1 MGRDCGKWQGQ
12 TTLPTAEQLR
22 SIIVTG
28 ASSGIGAHCARALK
42 TEGWRVF
49 ATARK
54 PADIAALQA
63 DGIEAF
69 YLDYR
74 EPESIAALVDA
85 VLERTGGTL
94 DALFNNG
101 AYAQPGAV
109 EDLPVEALREQFEAN
124 FFGWHD
130 LTRRLVPVMRSQGH
144 GRLVHCSSILGLA
157 PVRFRGAY
165 SASKHAVEG
174 LMLCMRQELEG
185 SGIHLS
191 LIEPG
196 PVTSKIASNGLAWFL
211 KNIDVENS
219 VHRADYQD
227 QLARLR
233 AGGSVSRLKPGP
245 EIVHVALRHALLS
258 QRPRPHYVVTVP
270 ARIGVVLKRIL
281 PASALYRVLAR
292 RA

>member
-1 MGRDCGKWQGQ
+1 MATLGE
-12 TTLPTAEQLR
+12 TTSNPVQELR

-54 PADIAALQA
+54 PEDIAALEA

-69 YLDYR
+69 YLDYS
-74 EPESIAALVDA
+74 EAASIEALVTA
-85 VLERTGGTL
+85 VLDRTGGKL

-109 EDLPVEALREQFEAN
+109 EDLAVAALKEQFEAN

-130 LTRRLVPVMRSQGH
+130 LTRRLVPVMRRQGH
-144 GRLVHCSSILGLA
+144 GRIVHCSSILGLT

-165 SASKHAVEG
+165 SASKHALEA
-174 LMLCMRQELEG
+174 LMLCQRQELAG
-185 SGIHLS
+185 SGVHVS

-196 PVTSKIASNGLAWFL
+196 PVTSKIASNGLVWFL
-211 KNIDVENS
+211 KNIDHENS
-219 VHRADYQD
+219 VHRADYQA
-227 QLARLR
+227 QLERLR
-233 AGGSVSRLKPGP
+233 AGGSQSRLKPGP
-245 EIVHVALRHALLS
+245 EVVHKALRHALLS
-258 QRPRPHYVVTVP
+258 RRPRPHYVVTVP
-270 ARIGVVLKRIL
+270 ARLGVMLKRIL
-281 PASALYRVLAR
+281 PASMLYRLLAK

>member
-1 MGRDCGKWQGQ
+1 MATPGQ
-12 TTLPTAEQLR
+12 TTSTVAKELR
-22 SIIVTG
+22 TVIVTG
-28 ASSGIGAHCARALK
+28 ASSGIGAYCARALK
-42 TEGWRVF
+42 AEGWRVF

-54 PADIAALQA
+54 PDDIAALEA
-63 DGIEAF
+63 DGLEAF

-74 EPESIAALVDA
+74 EPESIAALVER

-109 EDLPVEALREQFEAN
+109 EDLPVAALREQFEAN

-130 LTRRLVPVMRSQGH
+130 LTRRVMPVMRRQGH

-165 SASKHAVEG
+165 SASKHAIEG

-196 PVTSKIASNGLAWFL
+196 PVTSKIASNGLPWFL

-219 VHRADYQD
+219 VHRADYQA
-227 QLARLR
+227 QLARLQ
-233 AGGSVSRLKPGP
+233 AGGSVSKFKPGP
-245 EIVHVALRHALLS
+245 EIVHKALRHALLS

-270 ARIGVVLKRIL
+270 ARIGAVLKRIL
-281 PASALYRVLAR
+281 PASMLYRMLAG

>member
-1 MGRDCGKWQGQ
+1 MATLGE
-12 TTLPTAEQLR
+12 TTNSQAQELR

-54 PADIAALQA
+54 PEDIAALEA

-69 YLDYR
+69 YLDYS
-74 EPESIAALVDA
+74 EAASIEALVA
-85 VLERTGGTL
+85 SVLERTGGKL

-109 EDLPVEALREQFEAN
+109 EDLAVAVLKEQFEAN

-130 LTRRLVPVMRSQGH
+130 LTRRLVPVMRRQGH
-144 GRLVHCSSILGLA
+144 GRIVHCSSILGLT

-165 SASKHAVEG
+165 SASKHALEA
-174 LMLCMRQELEG
+174 LMLCQRQELAG
-185 SGIHLS
+185 SGVHVS

-211 KNIDVENS
+211 KNIYHENS
-219 VHRADYQD
+219 VHRADYQA
-227 QLARLR
+227 QLERLR
-233 AGGSVSRLKPGP
+233 AGGSQSRLKPGP
-245 EIVHVALRHALLS
+245 EVVHKALHHALLS
-258 QRPRPHYVVTVP
+258 RRPRPHYVVTVP

-281 PASALYRVLAR
+281 PSSMLYRLLAK

>member
-1 MGRDCGKWQGQ
+1 MATPGQ
-12 TTLPTAEQLR
+12 TTIPTGEELR
-22 SIIVTG
+22 TVIVTG
-28 ASSGIGAHCARALK
+28 ASSGIGAYCARALK
-42 TEGWRVF
+42 AEGWRVF

-54 PADIAALQA
+54 PDDIAALAA

-74 EPESIAALVDA
+74 EADSIAALADA
-85 VLERTGGTL
+85 VLERTGGRL

-109 EDLPVEALREQFEAN
+109 EDLPVAALREQFEAN

-130 LTRRLVPVMRSQGH
+130 LTRRVVPVMRRQGH
-144 GRLVHCSSILGLA
+144 GRIVHCSSILGLA

-174 LMLCMRQELEG
+174 LMLCLRQELDG
-185 SGIHLS
+185 SGIHVS

-196 PVTSKIASNGLAWFL
+196 PVTSKIASNGLPWFL
-211 KNIDVENS
+211 KNIDHENS
-219 VHRADYQD
+219 VHHAEYQA
-227 QLARLR
+227 QLARLK

-245 EIVHVALRHALLS
+245 EVVHAALRHALLS
-258 QRPRPHYVVTVP
+258 RRPRPHYVVTVP
-270 ARIGVVLKRIL
+270 AKIGVALKRIL
-281 PASALYRVLAR
+281 PASMLYRVLAR

>member
-1 MGRDCGKWQGQ
+1 MATPGQ
-12 TTLPTAEQLR
+12 TTIPLANQLR
-22 SIIVTG
+22 TVIVTG
-28 ASSGIGAHCARALK
+28 ASSGIGAYCARTLK
-42 TEGWRVF
+42 AEGWRVF

-54 PADIAALQA
+54 PADIEALAA

-74 EPESIAALVDA
+74 EPRSIAALVEA

-101 AYAQPGAV
+101 AYAQAGAV

-130 LTRRLVPVMRSQGH
+130 LTRRITPVMRRQGH

-165 SASKHAVEG
+165 SASKHALEG

-185 SGIHLS
+185 SGIHVS

-211 KNIDVENS
+211 KNIDRDNS
-219 VHRADYQD
+219 VHRADYQA
-227 QLARLR
+227 QLARLE

-245 EIVHVALRHALLS
+245 EVVHAALRHALLS

-270 ARIGVVLKRIL
+270 AKIGVALKRIL
-281 PASALYRVLAR
+281 PASMLYRVLAR

>member
-1 MGRDCGKWQGQ
+1 MATPGQ
-12 TTLPTAEQLR
+12 TAIPTAKELR
-22 SIIVTG
+22 TIIVTG
-28 ASSGIGAHCARALK
+28 ASSGIGAYCARALK
-42 TEGWRVF
+42 AEGWRVF

-54 PADIAALQA
+54 PTDIEALEA

-85 VLERTGGTL
+85 VLERTEGKL

-130 LTRRLVPVMRSQGH
+130 LTRRVVPVMRSQGH

-165 SASKHAVEG
+165 SASKHAIEG

-185 SGIHLS
+185 SGIQLS

-211 KNIDVENS
+211 KNIDIENS
-219 VHRADYQD
+219 VHRADYKA
-227 QLARLR
+227 QLARLQ

-245 EIVHVALRHALLS
+245 EVVHVALRHALLS

-270 ARIGVVLKRIL
+270 ARIGVMLKRIL

>member
-1 MGRDCGKWQGQ
+1 MATPGQ
-12 TTLPTAEQLR
+12 TAIPAAKELR
-22 SIIVTG
+22 TIIVTG
-28 ASSGIGAHCARALK
+28 ASSGIGAYCARALK
-42 TEGWRVF
+42 AEGWRVF

-54 PADIAALQA
+54 PTDIEVLEA
-63 DGIEAF
+63 DGLEAF

-85 VLERTGGTL
+85 VLERTEGKL

-109 EDLPVEALREQFEAN
+109 EDLSVEALREQFEAN

-130 LTRRLVPVMRSQGH
+130 LTRRVVPVMRSQGH

-165 SASKHAVEG
+165 SASKHAIEG

-185 SGIHLS
+185 SGIQLS

-211 KNIDVENS
+211 KNIDIENS
-219 VHRADYQD
+219 VHRADYKA
-227 QLARLR
+227 QLARLQ

-245 EIVHVALRHALLS
+245 EVVHVALRHALLS

-270 ARIGVVLKRIL
+270 ARIGVMLKRIL